1 MPTIQAKQL
10 CANVKSRKFSKERCR
25 YKATKGEF
33 CSRHWKHPK
42 RFVTSYA
49 VTRSIHAS
57 ARKIQKWWRLRQGLL
72 LSKINTPAFFVR
84 SLCHNST
91 ELASFEPLN
100 DVPRDYFFVI
110 KDSKRFWGFDIRTLL
125 LQYES
130 CGHLENPYTKEPS
143 DSKTVERF
151 RRHVALLR
159 QSKKSVKY
167 DEDLGNLTATQSW
180 NLRSLDVCLRLDML
194 GYRVATQ
201 WFTELDIVGQRALY
215 TQLFELWTEQLGLTF
230 AQRERIVPEH
240 LTNKLFK
247 VLPHVLVMKSTM
259 DSMRRTNLNV
269 IERLIS
275 SAEAESDRT
284 LGAMYTVIALSE
296 VSASCRNAYPW
307 LNSAF

>member
-42 RFVTSYA
+42 RFVTSYT
-49 VTRSIHAS
+49 VTRSVHAS
-57 ARKIQKWWRLRQGLL
+57 ARKIQRWWRLRQGLL
-72 LSKINTPAFFVR
+72 LSKVNSPAFFVR

-143 DSKTVERF
+143 ESQTVERF
-151 RRHVALLR
+151 RRHVAILR

-167 DEDLGNLTATQSW
+167 DEVADLTANQSW

-215 TQLFELWTEQLGLTF
+215 TRLFELWTEQLGLTH

-247 VLPHVLVMKSTM
+247 VQPHVLVMKSTM

-296 VSASCRNAYPW
+296 VSAACRNAYPW
-307 LNSAF
+307 LIS